1 MNPFVQQL
9 LNAARNTAA
18 RAAKGFVVQADRNA
32 GPQVRRA
39 LGSGYLNR
47 YSNPIVS
54 ATKKDPSLI
63 NAAVKGSLSV
73 PGAKPILAMPVGL
86 LALDPRLPGAIEGGL
101 NQVGPGLDRFFGA
114 VTPKPV
120 QDFGRSMEQY
130 GWGAL
135 GGFVPGERT
144 AAYGGPNA
152 AYYGPAYASA
162 EALGLG
168 TPGSSLRDYGPG
180 YKERELA
187 AGAAAE
193 QFRPGAG
200 FPGQQGAADRAY
212 QQEKARVTQMTEQDP
227 MFKKYKV
234 AELTKAYN
242 TASPEEKNK
251 IGLQIWATTNP
262 ELAAKL
268 KPGQTG
274 YQEAYDLLGTQ
285 TFGTG
290 QPVSTKVNFEQST
303 EKAGAPTPELPTGFA
318 QAYTNPVPNF
328 GMGINMQQTAYA
340 PEGQSAPEMV
350 SPDFS
355 NVPLMSPPKELVDL
369 MKNRAFKQAFESRIK

>member
-1 MNPFVQQL
+1 MNRRPAKRSPSSTQSAAQQAVLNRLRSGGTIQGAQPNNPFVNLTRFFDPRKTSIPDLKSGMVGGREALVAPGGWNQDTAGLGEITVGGQRFFPAQSGKDLVYQRAPGQIGGQYGSIRVPDQL
-9 LNAARNTAA
+9 ASSVET
-18 RAAKGFVVQADRNA
+18 
-32 GPQVRRA
+32 P
-39 LGSGYLNR
+39 
-47 YSNPIVS
+47 SNP
-54 ATKKDPSLI
+54 
-63 NAAVKGSLSV
+63 
-73 PGAKPILAMPVGL
+73 
-86 LALDPRLPGAIEGGL
+86 
-101 NQVGPGLDRFFGA
+101 
-114 VTPKPV
+114 
-120 QDFGRSMEQY
+120 
-130 GWGAL
+130 
-135 GGFVPGERT
+135 
-144 AAYGGPNA
+144 
-152 AYYGPAYASA
+152 A
-162 EALGLG
+162 E
-168 TPGSSLRDYGPG
+168 
-180 YKERELA
+180 
-187 AGAAAE
+187 
-193 QFRPGAG
+193 
-200 FPGQQGAADRAY
+200 RAY

>member
-1 MNPFVQQL
+1 MVGGREALIAPGGWNKDTAGLGEITVGGQRFFPAQSGKDLVYQRAPGQIGGQYGSIRVPDQL
-9 LNAARNTAA
+9 ASSVET
-18 RAAKGFVVQADRNA
+18 
-32 GPQVRRA
+32 P
-39 LGSGYLNR
+39 
-47 YSNPIVS
+47 SNP
-54 ATKKDPSLI
+54 
-63 NAAVKGSLSV
+63 
-73 PGAKPILAMPVGL
+73 
-86 LALDPRLPGAIEGGL
+86 
-101 NQVGPGLDRFFGA
+101 
-114 VTPKPV
+114 
-120 QDFGRSMEQY
+120 
-130 GWGAL
+130 
-135 GGFVPGERT
+135 
-144 AAYGGPNA
+144 
-152 AYYGPAYASA
+152 A
-162 EALGLG
+162 E
-168 TPGSSLRDYGPG
+168 
-180 YKERELA
+180 
-187 AGAAAE
+187 
-193 QFRPGAG
+193 
-200 FPGQQGAADRAY
+200 RAY

-290 QPVSTKVNFEQST
+290 QPVNTKVNFEQST

-355 NVPLMSPPKELVDL
+355 NVLLMSPSKELVDL

>member
-1 MNPFVQQL
+1 MDRRPAKRSPSSTQSAAQQ
-9 LNAARNTAA
+9 A
-18 RAAKGFVVQADRNA
+18 V
-32 GPQVRRA
+32 
-39 LGSGYLNR
+39 LNR
-47 YSNPIVS
+47 LRSGGTIQGAQPNNPLAYAAQFFDPRRLFDSKLSSIPTLKGGMVNGREALIAPGGWNQGTAGLGEITVGGQRFFPAQSGKDLVYQRAPGQIGGQYGSIRVPDQLASSVETPSNP
-54 ATKKDPSLI
+54 
-63 NAAVKGSLSV
+63 
-73 PGAKPILAMPVGL
+73 
-86 LALDPRLPGAIEGGL
+86 
-101 NQVGPGLDRFFGA
+101 
-114 VTPKPV
+114 
-120 QDFGRSMEQY
+120 
-130 GWGAL
+130 
-135 GGFVPGERT
+135 
-144 AAYGGPNA
+144 
-152 AYYGPAYASA
+152 A
-162 EALGLG
+162 E
-168 TPGSSLRDYGPG
+168 
-180 YKERELA
+180 
-187 AGAAAE
+187 
-193 QFRPGAG
+193 
-200 FPGQQGAADRAY
+200 RAY